1 MQLAQIHTAACD
13 RVNPLLLRAGA
24 SRDFAIVS
32 NNCWG
37 AGFYRDLG
45 REYNTPFVGTMLP
58 PACYLKLLAG
68 FPESLHQPLRFIPKS
83 RYTSWEI
90 RCPVAELGDSEIHFM
105 HYASQTEAAEKWR
118 RRLDRFSRDPAA
130 WRFKFCDHHVGP
142 APEAEELFA
151 RFDALP
157 LSNKVCFLGRR
168 EPSLACG
175 IVLPEC
181 LSDGRVMD
189 GHALYRPSLR
199 HFNARAWL
207 AGAHPQPSRV
217 PGLCL

>member
-1 MQLAQIHTAACD
+1 MWPAQIPIAACD
-13 RVNPLLLRAGA
+13 YVNRLLLRAA
-24 SRDFAIVS
+24 APRDFAIVS

-45 REYNTPFVGTMLP
+45 REYNTPFVGTMVP

-68 FPESLHQPLRFIPKS
+68 FPESLDQPLRFIPKS

-105 HYASQTEAAEKWR
+105 HYKSEAEAAEKWR
-118 RRLDRFSRDPAA
+118 RRLDRFPRDPAA

-142 APEAEELFA
+142 PPEAGRLLA
-151 RFDALP
+151 AFDDLP
-157 LSNKVCFLGRR
+157 LTHKVCFLGRR
-168 EPSLACG
+168 EPSPACG

-181 LSDGRVMD
+181 LPEGRVMD
-189 GHALYRPSLR
+189 GHALYRHSLR
-199 HFNARAWL
+199 RFNALAWL
-207 AGAHPQPSRV
+207 AGAPAQSPRF